1 MNVLT
6 GKIFLDAGRQMLIFQ
21 EFIYRNILGLL
32 FTFQVIIKI
41 NFTRGL
47 QFHFEYF
54 P

>member
-6 GKIFLDAGRQMLIFQ
+6 GKVFMDVGRPMLILV
-21 EFIYRNILGLL
+21 EFIYRNILWL
-32 FTFQVIIKI
+32 FTFQVMMKI

-47 QFHFEYF
+47 QFTFEYF